1 MKITVSDTT
10 CYVMPSVLSTDA
22 SDGNGNH
29 HKKNVWCQ
37 PIHLTIVSY
46 WL

>member
-29 HKKNVWCQ
+29 HKKMSGASQ
-37 PIHLTIVSY
+37 YTLQ
-46 WL
+46 